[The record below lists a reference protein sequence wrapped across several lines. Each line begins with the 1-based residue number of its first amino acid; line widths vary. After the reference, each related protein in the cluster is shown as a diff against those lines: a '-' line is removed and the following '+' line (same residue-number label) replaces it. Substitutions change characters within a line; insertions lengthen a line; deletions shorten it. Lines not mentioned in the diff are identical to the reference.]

1 MTSNT
6 KRKIGRKRKEAIYK
20 EIIEYLNSEEFR
32 ENDPVSQRIYELT
45 EGKHGRLMEAMKIAC
60 EEFGIK

>member
-1 MTSNT
+1 MTNNT
-6 KRKIGRKRKEAIYK
+6 RRKVGQKRKEAIYK

-32 ENDPVSQRIYELT
+32 ENDLISQRIYELT
-45 EGKHGRLMEAMKIAC
+45 EGKHGRLKEAMKIAC

>member
-1 MTSNT
+1 MSVNSRRKAIG
-6 KRKIGRKRKEAIYK
+6 KRREAVYK

-32 ENDPVSQRIYELT
+32 ENDPISKRIYELT
-45 EGKHGRLMEAMKIAC
+45 EGKHGRLEEAMKIAC

>member
-1 MTSNT
+1 MTNNT

-32 ENDPVSQRIYELT
+32 ENDLISQRIYELT
-45 EGKHGRLMEAMKIAC
+45 EGKHGRLKEAMNIAC

>member
-1 MTSNT
+1 MTNNT
-6 KRKIGRKRKEAIYK
+6 RRKVGQKRKEAIYK

-32 ENDPVSQRIYELT
+32 ENDPITQRIYELT
-45 EGKHGRLMEAMKIAC
+45 EGKHGRLKEAMKIAC

>member
-1 MTSNT
+1 MTNNT
-6 KRKIGRKRKEAIYK
+6 KRKVGQKRKEAIYK

-32 ENDPVSQRIYELT
+32 ENDAISKRIYELT
-45 EGKHGRLMEAMKIAC
+45 EGKHGRFKEAMKIAC

>member
-1 MTSNT
+1 MTNNSR
-6 KRKIGRKRKEAIYK
+6 RKVGRKRREAVYK

-32 ENDPVSQRIYELT
+32 ENDPISQRIYELT
-45 EGKHGRLMEAMKIAC
+45 EGKHGRLEEAMKIAC

>member
-1 MTSNT
+1 MTNNT
-6 KRKIGRKRKEAIYK
+6 RRKVGQKRKEAIYK

-32 ENDPVSQRIYELT
+32 ENDPVSKRIYELT
-45 EGKHGRLMEAMKIAC
+45 EGKHGRLEEAMKIAC

>member
-1 MTSNT
+1 MTNNI
-6 KRKIGRKRKEAIYK
+6 KRKVGQKRKEAIYK

-32 ENDPVSQRIYELT
+32 ENDPISKRICELT
-45 EGKHGRLMEAMKIAC
+45 EGKHGRLTEAMKIAC

>member
-1 MTSNT
+1 MTNNT
-6 KRKIGRKRKEAIYK
+6 RRKIGRKRKEAIYK

-32 ENDPVSQRIYELT
+32 KNDPISQRIYELT
-45 EGKHGRLMEAMKIAC
+45 EGKHGRLEEAMKIAC

>member
-1 MTSNT
+1 MTNKT
-6 KRKIGRKRKEAIYK
+6 RRKVGQKRKEAIYQ

-32 ENDPVSQRIYELT
+32 ENDPISKRIYELT
-45 EGKHGRLMEAMKIAC
+45 EGKHGRLKEAMKIAC

>member
-32 ENDPVSQRIYELT
+32 ENDRVSQRIYELT
-45 EGKHGRLMEAMKIAC
+45 EGKHGRLREAMKIAC